1 MQNKGEESVVGLI
14 SDGIVQEIAVASTYS
29 IPSVG
34 KQDNNRKLK

>member
-1 MQNKGEESVVGLI
+1 MGEESVVGLI
-14 SDGIVQEIAVASTYS
+14 SDGIVQEVDVASTHS